1 MQMVVKLKILE
12 VPCPLL
18 AVIFNR
24 FLKAWGLYPI
34 TKTSLR
40 APLVD
45 SNFNLNST
53 SYTIVKIKT

>member
-1 MQMVVKLKILE
+1 MVVKLKMLE
-12 VPCPLL
+12 VPCPVL

-24 FLKAWGLYPI
+24 FLEAWGLYPI

-40 APLVD
+40 APLAH
-45 SNFNLNST
+45 SNFNLDST